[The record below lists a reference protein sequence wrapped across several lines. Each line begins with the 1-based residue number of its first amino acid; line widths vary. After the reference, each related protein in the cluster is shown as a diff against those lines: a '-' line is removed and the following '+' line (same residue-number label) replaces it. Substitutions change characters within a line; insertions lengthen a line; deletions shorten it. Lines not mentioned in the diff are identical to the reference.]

1 AMVGMVLL
9 GLGAGLIIAP
19 AVASVMGSLPR
30 ERAGVGSATNSTA
43 LQVGGA
49 MGVAVMGS
57 VLSARYEGRM
67 TSLLAGHPLPA
78 SASRAILGSIGGA
91 LEVARIAG
99 GALGAA
105 LVATARSAYVA
116 GMDLALLVGA
126 VVVAASAMLVVA
138 ALPAR
143 RRRDPAPA
151 VRGPTGTGAPMRP
164 AGGSTAAAA
173 PGVPAPEGNGGTTS

>member
-1 AMVGMVLL
+1 MVLL

-19 AVASVMGSLPR
+19 SVASVMGSLPR

-67 TSLLAGHPLPA
+67 TSLLAGRPLPA

-91 LEVARIAG
+91 LAVARMAG

-105 LVATARSAYVA
+105 LAAAARSAYVA

-126 VVVAASAMLVVA
+126 VVVAASAVLVMA

-143 RRRDPAPA
+143 RRQDPADA
-151 VRGPTGTGAPMRP
+151 AQGPTGTGSSMRG
-164 AGGSTAAAA
+164 AGGPTTATAPGAAAS
-173 PGVPAPEGNGGTTS
+173 NGTAGTTF